1 MARKILITSGKGGVG
16 KTTLCANMGA
26 ILAQQGYRVC
36 LVDMDFGLNN
46 LDVILGIEN
55 RINYDIID
63 AISNKCRIK
72 QALVETD
79 VKNLFA
85 ITCLKSYEK
94 TNVGG
99 QSVKLIV
106 ETISSTFDFILLDCP
121 AGIGENFHRAVSV
134 CEEAICVTT
143 SQITSIRDSDKVI
156 SILRGYNLKE
166 ISIVLNKVRGDLII
180 DKLAPS
186 PLDIE
191 SVLKA
196 KLIGCVPDSDQMF
209 LSVGGNLPTNCS
221 AYKSIKRV
229 CKNVVLGESKL
240 YDCTKAYGG
249 IFGKIKRRLKRA

>member
-16 KTTLCANMGA
+16 KTTLCANLGA
-26 ILAQQGYRVC
+26 SLASFGFRVC

-72 QALVETD
+72 QALIETD
-79 VKNLFA
+79 VKNLYA

-94 TNVGG
+94 CNVNG

-106 ETISSTFDFILLDCP
+106 ETISPTFDYILIDCP

-156 SILRGYNLKE
+156 SLLRGYNLKN
-166 ISIVLNKVRGDLII
+166 IFTVLNRVRGDLIL
-180 DKLAPS
+180 DKLSPS
-186 PLDIE
+186 PLEIE
-191 SVLKA
+191 GVLKT

-209 LSVGGNLPTNCS
+209 LSVGGALPINCPS
-221 AYKSIKRV
+221 YKAIKRLA
-229 CKNVVLGESKL
+229 KNIINGEDKL
-240 YDCTKAYGG
+240 YDCTKVYSG